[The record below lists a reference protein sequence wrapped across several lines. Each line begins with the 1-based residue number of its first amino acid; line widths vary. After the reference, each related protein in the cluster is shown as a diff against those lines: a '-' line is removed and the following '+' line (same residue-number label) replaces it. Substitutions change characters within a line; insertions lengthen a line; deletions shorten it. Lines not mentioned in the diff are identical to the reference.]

1 MPFPPILCLI
11 GFPFLPRERFQT
23 ISISLLGISFP
34 SFFSN
39 SKENVSSCV
48 IINRQPRCITRIEKS
63 NFQLNNIIS
72 RIVFF
77 FFFFF
82 TKPPPQLSIH
92 LQHPRNPPPLI
103 LTSPFIQKQ
112 RKYLLLFPFIPS
124 LLRKHLHATTST
136 SEESESRKLSPRK
149 GNFKGASSQKFVSIT
164 AIDKPPIVDYSSSS
178 SSPTP
183 ILEQVALYSSSPR
196 LNKFRCSGIADPLS
210 GNSPLLS
217 SPLSARAIKPRF
229 FHARGGDIRVA
240 GALAT
245 ELARRIPPRLS
256 SSLSLF
262 PSLTN
267 DHFQRRDSIWG
278 EEGWNQLYSQR
289 ESGWPPPLC
298 GPGAKSRT
306 VSSYF
311 SNRYYPPAFNNPF

>member
-34 SFFSN
+34 FFFSN

-63 NFQLNNIIS
+63 NFQLNNIIP

-136 SEESESRKLSPRK
+136 SEESESRELSPRK

-217 SPLSARAIKPRF
+217 SPLLFRRAR
-229 FHARGGDIRVA
+229 
-240 GALAT
+240 
-245 ELARRIPPRLS
+245 
-256 SSLSLF
+256 
-262 PSLTN
+262 
-267 DHFQRRDSIWG
+267 
-278 EEGWNQLYSQR
+278 
-289 ESGWPPPLC
+289 
-298 GPGAKSRT
+298 
-306 VSSYF
+306 
-311 SNRYYPPAFNNPF
+311 